1 MIRRKIELYILSLWL
16 LFLFIIVITITLP
29 ACWESL
35 LTIDGWS
42 LFLRENVVSII
53 SFVFL
58 LYGVFG
64 WFRFNFELNGAT
76 NLPFKVDS
84 VEDINYEH
92 LIFLATYV
100 IPLVSFNF
108 ESIRYL
114 IVLSGLLVVMGVI
127 YIKTDMFYANP
138 SLALLGFRIYKVNGA
153 FKNKE
158 ERNGIII
165 LSRSTVSKN
174 DKLSY
179 IKLDERIYYAKK
191 VNNEQG

>member
-1 MIRRKIELYILSLWL
+1 MIRRKLELYVLSLWL
-16 LFLFIIVITITLP
+16 LFLFIIVITINLP
-29 ACWESL
+29 SDWETL
-35 LTIDGWS
+35 LTRDGWI
-42 LFLRENVVSII
+42 LFLKENVVSVTSLI
-53 SFVFL
+53 FL
-58 LYGVFG
+58 LYGVFA
-64 WFRFNFELNGAT
+64 WIRFNFELNGST
-76 NLPFKVDS
+76 NLPFKVNS

-100 IPLVSFNF
+100 IPLISFNF

-138 SLALLGFRIYKVNGA
+138 SLALLGFRIYKVSGS
-153 FKNKE
+153 FKNNE
-158 ERNGIII
+158 ERSGIII
-165 LSRSTVSKN
+165 LSRSTVSQK